1 MEAKQH
7 ISEEPTNYRRN
18 KKRNQNMQETNENE
32 NTTIQNLWD
41 SVKAV
46 LKERFWRR
54 QWQPTPIFLPVK
66 SHGQRNLEGY
76 SPWGLQKGRHY

>member
-1 MEAKQH
+1 MEGKQH

-41 SVKAV
+41 
-46 LKERFWRR
+46 
-54 QWQPTPIFLPVK
+54 
-66 SHGQRNLEGY
+66 
-76 SPWGLQKGRHY
+76 